1 VEDIRVLAVEKSQE
15 LKADIPSDLPMV
27 YGSPNHLKQVIT
39 NLLSNGVKF
48 TPEGGSITLR
58 AQETDDQIEVAVM
71 DTGVGITHDDLPL
84 LFNEF
89 YRGKGGATVKGT
101 GLGLSIA
108 KRIVEAHQGKIWAE
122 SPYDDVASGA
132 KFVFTL
138 PKGQPAGIKVFGD

>member
-1 VEDIRVLAVEKSQE
+1 MI
-15 LKADIPSDLPMV
+15 
-27 YGSPNHLKQVIT
+27 

-58 AQETDDQIEVAVM
+58 ARETEDHIEVAVM
-71 DTGVGITHDDLPL
+71 DTGIGIAPDDLPH

-89 YRGKGGATVKGT
+89 FRGKGGATAKGT
-101 GLGLSIA
+101 GLGLSIVR
-108 KRIVEAHQGKIWAE
+108 RIVEAHQGKIWTE
-122 SPYDDVASGA
+122 SPYDDVQSGA